1 MSNNIQN
8 IKLESIEK
16 RLNVVSLLLAI
27 AFAALGVLLCIY
39 SGNMES
45 SMLSSTII
53 FIGVVAIIVALFLL
67 FAKLKKDIYVK
78 TGSPV
83 SKKNIF
89 YDTADFFGIKNAL
102 ESGNFQAIK
111 RIKTI
116 EDGNVQIYA
125 LFSKDRKF
133 AAVQLLKYEPFDFI
147 PQTNIIIMEDDKAE
161 DLINAIA

>member
-1 MSNNIQN
+1 MLYHYYWQQ
-8 IKLESIEK
+8 
-16 RLNVVSLLLAI
+16 LLLHWECYFVSI
-27 AFAALGVLLCIY
+27 PVIWKVPCCLQLLF
-39 SGNMES
+39 
-45 SMLSSTII
+45 L
-53 FIGVVAIIVALFLL
+53 GVVAIIVALFLL

-102 ESGNFQAIK
+102 ENGDFQAIK

-125 LFSKDRKF
+125 LYSKDRKF

-147 PQTNIIIMEDDKAE
+147 PQTNIIIMENDKAE